1 MTAQPQDQLP
11 PDDVL
16 DNHALLVDEH
26 WDSLGSSLLGKQVS
40 VFRRQERHSSAPLDD
55 EHGLI
60 VNTVRFANLA
70 KTMVFFH
77 RIFQQSVADFLCRLA
92 IALTH
97 HPFKLLTFFFV
108 ASVVD
113 AVGIEQEDVSW
124 TQQREL
130 GHIGGVRL
138 AL

>member
-1 MTAQPQDQLP
+1 MASVPKAMLVGLERITGPGGERLP
-11 PDDVL
+11 PCKTL
-16 DNHALLVDEH
+16 
-26 WDSLGSSLLGKQVS
+26 S
-40 VFRRQERHSSAPLDD
+40 RHSSAPLDD

-60 VNTVRFANLA
+60 VNTVLFANLA
-70 KTMVFFH
+70 ETIVFFH

-108 ASVVD
+108 AAVVD
-113 AVGIEQEDVSW
+113 PIGIEQENVPW

-130 GHIGGVRL
+130 RHIGGVRV
-138 AL
+138 ALPGVQ